1 MADMHF
7 DPALAAQEAFSLAGA
22 GNELGA
28 DWDQAVELEETF
40 SSNAGATA
48 RDAYERLLA
57 LGERYPDASAFQAF
71 CIYITWQ
78 QVTEETISRH
88 FRTGVE
94 LCETFLASRHGKPVQ
109 ELERIT
115 ELYGSFRDGLGLDEE
130 DDTLQEFRR
139 DTVKGGD

>member
-1 MADMHF
+1 MQF

-22 GNELGA
+22 KNELGVE
-28 DWDQAVELEETF
+28 WDHAVELEDTF

-48 RDAYERLLA
+48 RDAYEQLLA
-57 LGERYPDASAFQAF
+57 LGARYPHAAAFQAF

-88 FRTGVE
+88 FRTGLE
-94 LCETFLASRHGKPVQ
+94 LCETYLATRDEKHAQ
-109 ELERIT
+109 DIERIT

-130 DDTLQEFRR
+130 DDSQQEFRR